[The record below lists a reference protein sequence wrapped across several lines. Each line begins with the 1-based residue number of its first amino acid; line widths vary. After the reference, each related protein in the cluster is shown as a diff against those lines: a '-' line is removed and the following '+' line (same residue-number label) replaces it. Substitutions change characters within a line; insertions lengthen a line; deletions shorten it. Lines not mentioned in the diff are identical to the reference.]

1 MDRIKKSLLLY
12 IILIASLVLVA
23 CDIDTSTIEENY
35 ENKLVVHFI
44 DVGQGDSTLIEFP
57 NGETSLIDGGTR
69 KSGEKVVKYLKEQNI
84 KKIDYLIATHPHED
98 HIGGLPE
105 VIRKYDIGKVYMP
118 DRTANTR
125 IFEELLEEIQ
135 AKGLKINLAKAGDI
149 ILDKGNLKY
158 TVLAPKGDYEN
169 TNYSIVTKAEYK
181 NNSFIIT
188 GDAEKESEQ
197 EMLNGNFNLKANVL
211 RVGHHGSSTSSIDE
225 FIDAVNPEYFV
236 ISLGKDNTYG
246 HPHKEVISKLEKAKG
261 EILRTDELG
270 DIVLLS
276 DGQEV
281 KQISKLRKDNNKS
294 YYIGNK
300 NTKVVHTKDCGNLP
314 NEENQI
320 IFNSLEEAIKS
331 GYKPHEKC
339 IK

>member
-1 MDRIKKSLLLY
+1 M
-12 IILIASLVLVA
+12 
-23 CDIDTSTIEENY
+23 
-35 ENKLVVHFI
+35 
-44 DVGQGDSTLIEFP
+44 
-57 NGETSLIDGGTR
+57 
-69 KSGEKVVKYLKEQNI
+69 
-84 KKIDYLIATHPHED
+84 IATHPHED

-105 VIRKYDIGKVYMP
+105 VIRNFDIGKVYMP

-125 IFEELLEEIQ
+125 VFEELLEEIQ
-135 AKGLKINLAKAGDI
+135 AKGLKINLAKAGDTI
-149 ILDKGNLKY
+149 FDKRNLKY

-169 TNYSIVTKAEYK
+169 TNNYSIVTKAEYK

-188 GDAEKESEQ
+188 GDAEKESEE
-197 EMLNGNFNLKANVL
+197 EMIEGNYNLKANVL

-246 HPHKEVISKLEKAKG
+246 HPHKEVISKFKKTKGG

-270 DIVLLS
+270 DIVLVS
-276 DGQEV
+276 DGEGI
-281 KQISKLRKDNNKS
+281 KQISKINENSNKS

-314 NEENQI
+314 NKENQVV
-320 IFNSLEEAIKS
+320 FNSLEEAIKS